1 MIKLINY
8 ALRMVYVK
16 KVLFL
21 AHGFTGL
28 YYYRRE
34 LMERL
39 IKEGN
44 EVYLAISE
52 SEDNKLFEEMGCRI
66 IPTEVDRRGTNP
78 VADLKLILSYMKT
91 LRKLKPDA
99 VLTYTIKA
107 NIYGSLACGL
117 TGNKCISN
125 VTGLGTSIANGGLL
139 SKITMT
145 LYKAGLRKNHHTFF
159 QNQPNYDLFKNA
171 GIVNEN
177 NSSIIPGSGV
187 NLVYHCAEEYPD
199 KNSPIRIVF
208 VSRVMRDKGSFEL
221 FDAAKIIKEKYPDV
235 IFDVIGPLEED
246 VDPDY
251 INELD
256 RKGIIKYHGSQND
269 IHPYV
274 KQGWANILPSY
285 HEGIANVLLEGSAC
299 ARPVLAT
306 RVTGCKETYI
316 DGETGIGFNVKDVDD
331 LVRALEEFIE
341 MPYETKVEMGK
352 KGRKF
357 VEENYD
363 RNIVIEAYYDKIFD
377 REEKK
382 VPAVK

>member
-1 MIKLINY
+1 MCGVLK
-8 ALRMVYVK
+8 MK
-16 KVLFL
+16 KILFL

-34 LMERL
+34 LMQRL
-39 IKEGN
+39 ISEGN

-52 SEDNKLFEEMGCRI
+52 SDDNRLFEEMGCKI
-66 IPTEVDRRGTNP
+66 IPTVVDRRGMNP
-78 VADLKLILSYMKT
+78 VKDLKLILSYIKT
-91 LRKLKPDA
+91 LMKLKPDA

-107 NIYGSLACGL
+107 NVYGSLACGL
-117 TGNKCISN
+117 TKNKCISN

-139 SKITMT
+139 SKLTMT
-145 LYKAGLRKNHHTFF
+145 LYKIGLRKNHHTFF

-171 GIVNEN
+171 GIINEN

-187 NLVYHCAEEYPD
+187 NLEYHKMEEYPAEGT
-199 KNSPIRIVF
+199 PIRLVF
-208 VSRVMRDKGSFEL
+208 VGRVMRDKGAFEL

-246 VDPDY
+246 VDPDL
-251 INELD
+251 IKELD
-256 RKGIIKYHGSQND
+256 EKGIIKYHGSQND

-274 KQGWANILPSY
+274 AQGWANILPSY

-299 ARPVLAT
+299 GRPVLAT
-306 RVTGCKETYI
+306 RVTGCKETYV
-316 DGETGIGFNVKDVDD
+316 DGVTGIGFDVKSADD
-331 LVRALEEFIE
+331 LARAVEEFIN
-341 MPYETKVEMGK
+341 MPYEDKVEMGK

-377 REEKK
+377 REK
-382 VPAVK
+382 VKEPVLK

>member
-1 MIKLINY
+1 M
-8 ALRMVYVK
+8 K
-16 KVLFL
+16 KILFL

-34 LMERL
+34 LMQKL
-39 IKEGN
+39 INDGN

-52 SEDNKLFEEMGCRI
+52 SEDNVLFEEMGCKI
-66 IPTEVDRRGTNP
+66 IPTEVDRRGMNP
-78 VADLKLILSYMKT
+78 IKDLKLIVSYIKI
-91 LRKLKPDA
+91 LKKLKPDA

-117 TGNKCISN
+117 TKNKCISN

-139 SKITMT
+139 SKLTMF

-159 QNQPNYDLFKNA
+159 QNQPNYDLFKNS
-171 GIVNEN
+171 GIINDN

-187 NLVYHCAEEYPD
+187 NLVYHCSEEYPE
-199 KNSPIRIVF
+199 KNTPIRIVF
-208 VSRVMRDKGSFEL
+208 VGRVMRDKGAFEL
-221 FDAAKIIKEKYPDV
+221 FKAAEIIKKDYSDV

-246 VDPDY
+246 VSPDF
-251 INELD
+251 IKNLD
-256 RKGIIKYHGSQND
+256 EKGIIKYHGSQND

-299 ARPVLAT
+299 SRPVLAT

-316 DGETGIGFNVKDVDD
+316 DGVTGIGFNVKDVDD
-331 LVRALEEFIE
+331 LVRALKQFIE
-341 MPYETKVEMGK
+341 MPYEEKVLMGK

-357 VEENYD
+357 VEDNYD

-377 REEKK
+377 R
-382 VPAVK
+382 

>member
-1 MIKLINY
+1 M
-8 ALRMVYVK
+8 K
-16 KVLFL
+16 KILFL

-34 LMERL
+34 LMQRL
-39 IKEGN
+39 ISEGN

-52 SEDNKLFEEMGCRI
+52 SEDNRLFEEMGCKI
-66 IPTEVDRRGTNP
+66 IPTVVDRRGMNP
-78 VADLKLILSYMKT
+78 VKDLKLIFSYIKT

-117 TGNKCISN
+117 MKCKCISN

-139 SKITMT
+139 SKLTMF
-145 LYKAGLRKNHHTFF
+145 LYKMGLRKNHHTFF

-171 GIVNEN
+171 GIVNDK

-187 NLVYHCAEEYPD
+187 NLEYHKMEEYPD
-199 KNSPIRIVF
+199 EETPVRIVF
-208 VSRVMRDKGSFEL
+208 VSRVMRDKGAFEL
-221 FDAAKIIKEKYPDV
+221 FDAAKMIKEKYPDV

-246 VDPDY
+246 VSPAL
-251 INELD
+251 IKKLD
-256 RKGIIKYHGSQND
+256 EDGIICYHGSQND

-274 KQGWANILPSY
+274 ARGWANILPSY

-299 ARPVLAT
+299 GRPVLAT

-316 DGETGIGFNVKDVDD
+316 EDVTGIGFDVKSADD
-331 LVRALEEFIE
+331 LARAVEKFIE
-341 MPYETKVEMGK
+341 LPYEDKVEMGR

-357 VEENYD
+357 VEDNFD

-377 REEKK
+377 RNQ
-382 VPAVK
+382 